1 MKGRIMEEKKEQK
14 KNNKDI
20 KKISTQV
27 IAAILF
33 LVILIVTLITIACTV
48 KASNLAFLRYKFY
61 IMRSQSQTN
70 IAYPGDLVIAKKM
83 SVDKMKVGDSIVYG
97 GKKYYFADSITQVKK
112 ANTITKVIVAEKD
125 GVRYQFSEGDI
136 EGKVV
141 KTIPELGNIISFLR
155 TPLGMVIF
163 IIFTI
168 CVFALLRVLLL
179 KGKDDD
185 ADNNKKQYKQQ
196 TNYNSIT

>member
-14 KNNKDI
+14 KNNNDT
-20 KKISTQV
+20 KKITTQV

-33 LVILIVTLITIACTV
+33 LVILIVTLITIVSTI
-48 KASNLAFLRYKFY
+48 KTSNLAFLRYKFY
-61 IMRSQSQTN
+61 IMRSASQTQ

-83 SVDKMKVGDSIVYG
+83 SADKMKAGDSIVYG

-112 ANTITKVIVAEKD
+112 ANTVTKIIIAEKD
-125 GVRYQFSEGDI
+125 GVRYQFSEEDI

-179 KGKDDD
+179 KNKDDD
-185 ADNNKKQYKQQ
+185 ADNNNKNTAQAVNQ
-196 TNYNSIT
+196 I